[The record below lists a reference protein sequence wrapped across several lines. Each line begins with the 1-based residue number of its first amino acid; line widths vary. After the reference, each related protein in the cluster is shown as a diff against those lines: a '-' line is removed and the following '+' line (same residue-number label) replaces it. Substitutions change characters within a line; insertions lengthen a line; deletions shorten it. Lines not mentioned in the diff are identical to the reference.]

1 MELRQLQYFVE
12 VARRE
17 HVSEAAD
24 ALHVAQS
31 AISRQ
36 IANLEAELGVQLFE
50 REGRNVKLTPIGR
63 HFLPH
68 AEAVLKAVD
77 DAKQQIEEYLDPER
91 GTIKIGFPTSLA
103 SHMMPMVISAF
114 KAEHPNVSFHL
125 RQGSYYYL
133 IEAVKKREIDL
144 AFLGPI
150 PAREI
155 GIKGDIL
162 FSEPFAALL
171 PNSHPLARRD
181 RIVLNEL
188 RHDPFVTFPKGYIL
202 HQIVIDACHQA
213 GFSPNISSEGEDLD
227 AIKGLVSAGIGVTL
241 LPESALSESLLRYA
255 AKVPIEMPQ
264 VKRNVGIIVSD
275 HHELAPSVKVFYRFV
290 KDFFSELERYQLRG

>member
-1 MELRQLQYFVE
+1 MELRQLQYFLE
-12 VARRE
+12 VAKRE
-17 HVSEAAD
+17 HVSEAAE

-50 REGRNVKLTPIGR
+50 REGRNVKLTPVGR

-68 AEAVLKAVD
+68 VETALKAIEY
-77 DAKQQIEEYLDPER
+77 AKQQIEEYLDPER

-103 SHMMPMVISAF
+103 SHTMPMVISAF
-114 KAEHPNVSFHL
+114 KEEHPNVSFHL
-125 RQGSYYYL
+125 RQGAYKYL

-144 AFLGPI
+144 AFLGPV
-150 PAREI
+150 PTGEP
-155 GIKGDIL
+155 GIKGEIL
-162 FSEPFAALL
+162 FSEMFAALL
-171 PNSHPLARRD
+171 PSNHPLAKRD
-181 RIVLNEL
+181 SLVLNEL
-188 RHDPFVTFPKGYIL
+188 RNEPFVTFPEGYIL
-202 HQIVIDACHQA
+202 HQIVLDACQQA
-213 GFSPNISSEGEDLD
+213 GFSPIISSEGEDLD

-241 LPESALSESLLRYA
+241 LPESAFYETVPRFA
-255 AKVPIEMPQ
+255 VKVPIEMPQ

-290 KDFFSELERYQLRG
+290 KDFFAQLERYR